1 MTRRISLA
9 ALALVA
15 FGCAPRAGD
24 STPDVVVV
32 EVTTPVDVT
41 PPDVPPT
48 DDLPT
53 AMDAPPDDVQA
64 DVAVIEEDVAPTVDR
79 PAACL
84 EIDIGSRVGMG
95 VATGDT
101 TDLPSYADSSCGA
114 SAGGPRTGADVGE
127 AALLWVAP
135 ASDVYTFQTAGS
147 EFDTVLSLREGRCS
161 AREVTCND
169 NVTAFNQTSRIT
181 IAVPM
186 GRALAIVIDGRDTG
200 GTYRLDI
207 LPSGGVSCPSQWIAC
222 GGRCVDPSNDPTQCG
237 ACGVRCASGEVCLAG
252 RCGTR
257 AAACGA
263 SNYNVPC
270 GMGYCPSNSTCT
282 ADTRCSCRAGFDSYT
297 CGNAPCSGNGCMR
310 NNWWC
315 APLLCPPR
323 CEGRTCGADGCGGS
337 CGVCAMGQACDD
349 AGRCQTGLDPCRGVP
364 TGGVC
369 TGATTLDLCAT
380 PTGSTEPRVTSY
392 ACATGER
399 CLMAQGVARCVLQ
412 AECIEGA
419 SRCQASAVQ
428 RCVSGRWTSTACP
441 TGCLELGG
449 SAQCAASVATRT
461 LTGVLQYQYRVP
473 NAGRSAWSDTP
484 SVARGQSV
492 LAVSYR
498 GTQPIDS
505 TITAE
510 GATAGAFTLRVPEP
524 AGTDDTVV
532 FVALRGDDRG
542 GARYAVLDP
551 GLVGSS
557 LPAGCVDE
565 LLGRRLCTVAEVVPA
580 TPRVWSV
587 AVPLRS
593 VPAGGTI
600 TVPLTASG
608 PLRIFDQIRST
619 YAQTRTRYVRD
630 GLSLGAWFSPGVEWS
645 CGNCFLAA
653 PPRAAPGGLSLGSQ
667 FFLGGGA
674 EESWWSD
681 ATLQH
686 ELGHW
691 VMESY
696 GASPDEGGPHYLG
709 SPTLPGQAW
718 SEGWATFH
726 GASVRSDSVYYATS
740 GVVRSGALTRW
751 MFWFDVDARRYSDS
765 RLTWSRPTPA
775 GGLLQRIDENE
786 VAAMLWRLSRTAR
799 GAEPV
804 LRTLAA
810 ERVAIPRRES
820 PGFERGYT
828 RHRWEVDRDAGTIIE
843 STVRDLG
850 TAAPMF
856 ADMLDALRCTGGF
869 SAAEVDAVTE
879 PTRAY
884 PYPSATPICR
894 PTVESPLALSWSSID
909 ARPDGNVTLTAE
921 LVARGD
927 FPQPVTFAMD
937 VPSGVTLVAGAVQEV
952 VGPLAAGDVLRRSWT
967 LRYDRAPASDATLRV
982 DGAGPGMGFHGAAPY
997 RFGRVERATVVPV
1010 VAGPVVRYRGH
1021 ELGRPT
1027 MVTVVA
1033 P

>member
-1 MTRRISLA
+1 M
-9 ALALVA
+9 LVA
-15 FGCAPRAGD
+15 FGCAPRASD
-24 STPDVVVV
+24 STPDVV
-32 EVTTPVDVT
+32 TLDAASPVDVAPLDVPSVDE
-41 PPDVPPT
+41 PPVVDVPPGN
-48 DDLPT
+48 
-53 AMDAPPDDVQA
+53 
-64 DVAVIEEDVAPTVDR
+64 DVAAVEEDVVPVVDR
-79 PAACL
+79 PADVPAGCM

-101 TDLPSYADSSCGA
+101 TDLRSYTDSPCG
-114 SAGGPRTGADVGE
+114 SIGGGPRAGSDVGE
-127 AALLWVAP
+127 AAILWVAP
-135 ASDVYTFQTAGS
+135 ATDVYTFQTAES
-147 EFDTVLSLREGRCS
+147 EFDTILSLREGRCT

-169 NVTAFNQTSRIT
+169 DVTSLNQTSRIT
-181 IAVPM
+181 LPVPM
-186 GRALAIVIDGRDTG
+186 GRALAIVIDGRGAG
-200 GTYRLDI
+200 GPYRLDI
-207 LPSGGVSCPSQWIAC
+207 LPSGGVSCPAQWIAC
-222 GGRCVDPSNDPTQCG
+222 GGRCVDPANDPTHCG
-237 ACGVRCASGEVCLAG
+237 ACGVRCASGEVCLGA

-257 AAACGA
+257 TTSCG
-263 SNYNVPC
+263 
-270 GMGYCPSNSTCT
+270 GSNSTVPCSDGFCPTNSNCT
-282 ADTRCSCRAGFDSYT
+282 ADFRCACRAGFVAHSCD
-297 CGNAPCSGNGCMR
+297 NVPCTGCMR

-315 APLLCPPR
+315 APLLCAPR
-323 CEGRTCGADGCGGS
+323 CEGRNCGANGCGGS
-337 CGVCAMGQACDD
+337 CGTCPSGQACDD
-349 AGRCQTGLDPCRGVP
+349 VGRCQTGLDPCRGVP
-364 TGGVC
+364 SGGVC
-369 TGATTLDLCAT
+369 TGTTTLDLCAT

-399 CLMAQGVARCVLQ
+399 CVMAQGVARCVLQ
-412 AECIEGA
+412 AECVEGA

-428 RCVSGRWTSTACP
+428 RCVGGRWTSTACP
-441 TGCLELGG
+441 AGCLELGG
-449 SAQCAASVATRT
+449 SAQCATSVATRT

-473 NAGRSAWSDTP
+473 DATRAAWSGTP

-498 GTQPIDS
+498 GTQPVDS
-505 TITAE
+505 TVTAE
-510 GATAGAFTLRVPEP
+510 GASAGAFTLRVPEP
-524 AGTDDTVV
+524 AGADDSVV

-565 LLGRRLCTVAEVVPA
+565 LPGRRLCTVAEVVPA
-580 TPRVWSV
+580 APRVWSV

-593 VPAGGTI
+593 VPAGGAITI
-600 TVPLTASG
+600 PLTASG
-608 PLRIFDQIRST
+608 PLRIFEQIRLT
-619 YAQTRTRYVRD
+619 YGQTRTRYARD
-630 GLSLGAWFSPGVEWS
+630 GLTLGAWFSPGVEWS

-653 PPRAAPGGLSLGSQ
+653 PPRAAPGGLSLASQ

-696 GASPDEGGPHYLG
+696 GGSPDEGGPHYLG

-726 GASVRSDSVYYATS
+726 GASVRNDTIYYATS

-775 GGLLQRIDENE
+775 GGLLQRMDENE
-786 VAAMLWRLSRTAR
+786 VSAMLWRLSRTAR
-799 GAEPV
+799 GPEPV

-810 ERVAIPRRES
+810 ERVALPRRES
-820 PGFERGYT
+820 PNFERGYT
-828 RHRWEVDRDAGTIIE
+828 QHRWEVDREAGTIIE
-843 STVRDLG
+843 STVRETG
-850 TAAPMF
+850 RAAPMF

-879 PTRAY
+879 PSRAY
-884 PYPSATPICR
+884 PYPSAAPICR

-909 ARPDGNVTLTAE
+909 VRPDGHVTLTAE

-927 FPQPVTFAMD
+927 FAHPVTFAMAMPAD
-937 VPSGVTLVAGAVQEV
+937 VTLVAGVTQDV
-952 VGPLAAGDVLRRSWT
+952 VGPLAAGDVVRRSWT
-967 LRYDRAPASDATLRV
+967 VRYDRVPATDATLRV
-982 DGAGPGMGFHGAAPY
+982 DGEGPGIGFHGVAPY
-997 RFGRVERATVVPV
+997 RFGRVERAPVVPV

-1021 ELGRPT
+1021 DLGRPSI
-1027 MVTVVA
+1027 VTVA